1 MLDIFTEDHNDEES
15 LSQDFIVQYSLDG
28 DPPES
33 EYSLDEKSV
42 NYASEVET
50 VSIEE
55 NICDEVEAS
64 YSQALD
70 ANEEVEMNKEPVKDG
85 SKRLKECPSK
95 SYRTLIM
102 EVLQE
107 SPNGVLTLDEIYHN
121 ILIKY
126 PEFENRKEHF
136 RKALRDT
143 LSVNNNIFIN
153 FSIGEGRGGFW
164 KLNPYMDNVSTAR
177 RKRQRETNLNTETIT
192 EGSMSKIFKILK
204 PMCESENFVCEKK
217 YMSCSDFIEVYNPF
231 LDEEPTFFPTM
242 NLIVYIDEGTLIL
255 KIFFQQRI
263 LLKENSIKDIECL
276 LSSPYDEDHRRI
288 KAALSY
294 CLSELRPRKYAVC
307 RGAFS
312 EKQMKDAG
320 AAIDSESVLIERED
334 SAIIYRARHCA
345 WLIEKELKSA
355 KCNSCSQLKLYN
367 DSSNRICRTKSLKS
381 LIIEALNKAGNRSG
395 KLSHREIKQYI
406 ALNYPEVGGN
416 NSLDNSLLMALNA
429 YDIFTK
435 KLDSSMTNIWT
446 LNENY
451 SEQSKNVTL
460 KASNLLPSSNQPL
473 PILINEADLDRS
485 LVSSKGINEKS
496 NPVSQASQAHY
507 KIGFK
512 TLIVEALLRS
522 PNRSLTSAEIIKA
535 IMSKHPDVIHRKSY
549 VNSIRSTLTRS
560 RIFVCENQSMPQKW
574 RLKPNFVPNEYDL
587 LVLSRGS
594 EEWEWN
600 ENHEKNS
607 APSTNNTDDAE
618 ETQHSS
624 PSTSTRTQ
632 HSSPSTRTRTSQLWK
647 LNEVMID
654 GKKYSVDHK
663 TKVMDKVLF
672 NLDNVNKK

>member
-28 DPPES
+28 DPHES
-33 EYSLDEKSV
+33 EYSSDGKSV
-42 NYASEVET
+42 NSASEGEMVLL
-50 VSIEE
+50 EE

-70 ANEEVEMNKEPVKDG
+70 ANEEVEMNKEPVKG
-85 SKRLKECPSK
+85 GLKRLKECPSK
-95 SYRTLIM
+95 SYRTLIV

-121 ILIKY
+121 ILINY
-126 PEFENRKEHF
+126 PEFEKRKEHF

-143 LSVNNNIFIN
+143 LSANNNIFIN

-192 EGSMSKIFKILK
+192 EGSMSKIFKTLK

-217 YMSCSDFIEVYNPF
+217 YMSCTDFIEVYNPF

-242 NLIVYIDEGTLIL
+242 NLIVYIDEGTLIV
-255 KIFFQQRI
+255 KIFFQQKI

-334 SAIIYRARHCA
+334 SAIIYRARQCA
-345 WLIEKELKSA
+345 WLMQKELKSA

-416 NSLDNSLLMALNA
+416 KSLDNSLLMALNA
-429 YDIFTK
+429 HDIFTK

-496 NPVSQASQAHY
+496 NPISQASQARY

-512 TLIVEALLRS
+512 TLIVEALLKS
-522 PNRSLTSAEIIKA
+522 QNRSLTSAEIIKA
-535 IMSKHPDVIHRKSY
+535 IKSKHPEVIHRKSY
-549 VNSIRSTLTRS
+549 VNSIRCTLTRS
-560 RIFVCENQSMPQKW
+560 NIFLCETQSLPQKW
-574 RLKPNFVPNEYDL
+574 RLGPNYFRPRTPDECDL
-587 LVLSRGS
+587 LVLSRGR

-600 ENHEKNS
+600 ENDEKNS
-607 APSTNNTDDAE
+607 APYTNNTDDAQ

-624 PSTSTRTQ
+624 PSK
-632 HSSPSTRTRTSQLWK
+632 HAIAAVRTRTSQLWK

-672 NLDNVNKK
+672 NLDTVKK